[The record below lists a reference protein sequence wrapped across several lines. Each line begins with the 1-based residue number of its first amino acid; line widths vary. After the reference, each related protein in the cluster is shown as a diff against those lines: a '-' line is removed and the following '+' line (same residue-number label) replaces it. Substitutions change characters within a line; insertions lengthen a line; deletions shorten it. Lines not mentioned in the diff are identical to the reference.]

1 MNATNNT
8 NGYLDI
14 NDLLEN
20 NAKTTVDNGVN
31 MSTEKDDTLLEPN
44 EVLDVNDAPKG
55 KSKGLK
61 YGVAA
66 SVGVGVAAAGA
77 YAVEGADVK
86 PEAEPAVVEAEET
99 PAEVSAEGAATEEE
113 IRNIILGGN
122 EEDEDESLLSNN
134 DSSTEEVAAEE
145 TAEVATEAVAA
156 EETAEVATEEV
167 AAEETAEVATEEV
180 AAEETAE
187 VATEEAVAE
196 ETAEVATEE
205 VAAEEVLAVAED
217 AVVAEETAEVAT
229 EEVAAEETAE
239 VTAEEAV
246 VAEETA
252 EVATEEAVV
261 AEEVVTPAV
270 DVPVEDVVEFNPESI
285 SLSHVVTDDM
295 SFSEAFKAAR
305 ADVGA
310 NGVFEWR
317 GGVYGTYYE
326 TEWSEFSDEY
336 KESFN
341 NYNWRAEFAEE
352 RVVAEAEEFVLEG
365 EESDLDL
372 EGEESDLDAEA
383 IANGDESGLEPIA
396 NGDAEGVENGVAT
409 DAIANGV
416 AEDVVLDQPADDLI
430 AEVAD
435 DEWIEQPEG
444 NNAWDMVADD
454 DLLAVDSWIEQPGS
468 GDAADALVAEVAD
481 DEWIAQ
487 PGTEAYEAELVAD
500 SVEDLDSTYI
510 LADDDMIVNGATDDV
525 IDALPIDIAENADL
539 NIDVQVVNIAVEDSL
554 PLDNMLDC
562 DPDVID
568 NSVSDVFADDA
579 IDDILV

>member
-55 KSKGLK
+55 KNKGLK

-122 EEDEDESLLSNN
+122 EEDEDESLLSNH
-134 DSSTEEVAAEE
+134 DSS
-145 TAEVATEAVAA
+145 
-156 EETAEVATEEV
+156 
-167 AAEETAEVATEEV
+167 TEEV

-205 VAAEEVLAVAED
+205 VAAEE
-217 AVVAEETAEVAT
+217 TAEVAT
-229 EEVAAEETAE
+229 EDVA
-239 VTAEEAV
+239 
-246 VAEETA
+246 AEETA

-270 DVPVEDVVEFNPESI
+270 GVPVEDVVEFNPESI

-341 NYNWRAEFAEE
+341 NHNWRAEFAEE
-352 RVVAEAEEFVLEG
+352 RVVAEAEEFELEG

-568 NSVSDVFADDA
+568 NGVSDVFADDA

>member
-55 KSKGLK
+55 KNKGLK

-134 DSSTEEVAAEE
+134 DSSA
-145 TAEVATEAVAA
+145 
-156 EETAEVATEEV
+156 
-167 AAEETAEVATEEV
+167 EEV

-187 VATEEAVAE
+187 VATEEAV
-196 ETAEVATEE
+196 V
-205 VAAEEVLAVAED
+205 
-217 AVVAEETAEVAT
+217 
-229 EEVAAEETAE
+229 AEETAE
-239 VTAEEAV
+239 VTAED
-246 VAEETA
+246 
-252 EVATEEAVV
+252 AVV

-270 DVPVEDVVEFNPESI
+270 EVPVEDVVEFNPESI

-341 NYNWRAEFAEE
+341 NHNWRAEFAEE

-568 NSVSDVFADDA
+568 NGVSDVFADDA